1 MSSPRLPRFER
12 SRDVVPFQLTERDKE
27 ILRLV
32 YRHRFLRSSHICAL
46 VSGSDQQL
54 LRRLKLLYH
63 HGYVSRPRAQIDYY
77 HHGGS
82 SEIVYCLGRNGASL
96 LKAELDEM
104 FRAASWD
111 EDDNADR
118 RVFLK
123 HALLVSDIM
132 VSIELACRQNGV
144 RLLTEQDLAK
154 SNRPF
159 RWKMNVQGQH
169 FSVAPDRVFA
179 LEFSSAN
186 GAVRR
191 SYFFLEADRGTMPVT
206 RKSLSQTSFYRKL
219 VAYEATWTQAIH
231 EKIFGFHRFR
241 VLTVTTSQERV
252 KSLVDAC
259 SRLNTGRG
267 LFLFADHTI
276 LEKPAEILSQIWHTV
291 RSGQPATLLD

>member
-12 SRDVVPFQLTERDKE
+12 SPNSLPFQLTDRDME
-27 ILRLV
+27 IIRAL
-32 YRHRFLRSSHICAL
+32 YRHRFLRSSHICVL
-46 VSGSDQQL
+46 TPGSTQQI

-63 HGYVSRPRAQIDYY
+63 HGYVARPRAQIDYY
-77 HHGGS
+77 HHGGA
-82 SEIVYCLGRNGASL
+82 SEMVYCLGGHGASL
-96 LKAELDEM
+96 LKTEFGDM
-104 FRAASWD
+104 FRVVAWD

-159 RWKMNVQGQH
+159 RWKMNVQGQR

-179 LEFSSAN
+179 LEST
-186 GAVRR
+186 GAGGDVRR

-206 RKSLSQTSFYRKL
+206 RKTLSQTSFFRKL
-219 VAYEATWTQAIH
+219 VAYEATWTQTIH
-231 EKIFGFHRFR
+231 EKLFGFNRFR
-241 VLTVTTSQERV
+241 VLTVTTSLERV
-252 KSLVDAC
+252 GSLVNAC
-259 SRLNTGRG
+259 NRLNTGHG
-267 LFLFADHTI
+267 LFLFMDRTI
-276 LEKPAEILSQIWHTV
+276 LERPNEILSQPWHTV
-291 RSGQPATLLD
+291 RNGQTAALLD